1 MNEITRIH
9 IAKVAYDI
17 EVNAKKQLEKYIKS
31 LETYTQDAEVLAD
44 IEIRITELLA
54 ERNVAAGA
62 VISTEDVAAIRK
74 QLGEPYEF
82 ANEDGDIAVGAIDD
96 KDDNRRFYRSLDDA
110 VLGGVLSGIAGYF
123 KVNPLWTRLIF
134 TLAAFISFGLALPLY
149 VILWII
155 VPPARTAAEKLQL
168 AGKPVTLESIR
179 ELNIEAETSQ
189 TRSVA
194 PVLKRILGIALGIT
208 SIVAAVTT
216 LVMTI
221 WATIIVL
228 WHGGIARVS
237 DNLFGPGSQDAWL
250 GWLVFWLVIAG
261 MLLLTALFSI
271 IAYAFLAKKLTKRMI
286 VTSVV
291 IIALGL
297 SAAGVAIGTAATQ
310 SWRVS
315 TEAQSAVQTTKLNL
329 PKEFAATTSVVFD
342 NPNQNDVGSLYA
354 AIGSI
359 QYIVDEGAPRYELSS
374 LPKTKVVLKTEGS
387 VTRIS
392 LEIPKDYRNN
402 YVVPN
407 LIVYGPA
414 LETVETN
421 GVQVNYSNTTSQNS
435 LTVNLS
441 KNFGTV
447 TLNGSYQAVVA
458 TGKGSVDA
466 SSAAIQS
473 LTVNSTQELS
483 VSAGTVRELNVTQS
497 DVCGNRTYSGST
509 NVSVSGVTSGVMTY
523 NGKQIPAEIHRT
535 NCASVIVGEED
546 YNDYN

>member
-96 KDDNRRFYRSLDDA
+96 TDDNRRLYRSLDDA

-134 TLAAFISFGLALPLY
+134 ILVAFISFGLALPLY

-179 ELNIEAETSQ
+179 ELNIEAETNQ

-194 PVLKRILGIALGIT
+194 PVLKRVLGIALGIT
-208 SIVAAVTT
+208 SILAAVSVLATA
-216 LVMTI
+216 V
-221 WATIIVL
+221 WAAIVVL
-228 WHGGIARVS
+228 AQGGVS
-237 DNLFGPGSQDAWL
+237 RISENLFGPGSQDAWL
-250 GWLVFWLVIAG
+250 GWLVFWVAIAG
-261 MLLLTALFSI
+261 ALLLTALFSI

-286 VTSVV
+286 VTSIV

-297 SAAGVAIGTAATQ
+297 SAAAVSIGTAATQ
-310 SWRVS
+310 TWRVS

-329 PKEFAATTSVVFD
+329 PKEFAATKSVVFD
-342 NPNQNDVGSLYA
+342 NPNQSDTGSYYA
-354 AIGSI
+354 AVSNI
-359 QYIVDEGAPRYELSS
+359 QYIVDEGAPRYELSA
-374 LPKTKVVLKTEGS
+374 LPKTKVVLKTEGTT
-387 VTRIS
+387 TRIS
-392 LEIPKDYRNN
+392 LEIPKDYRNA
-402 YVVPN
+402 YVQPS

-414 LETVETN
+414 LESVETN

-483 VSAGTVRELNVTQS
+483 VSAGTVRELTVTQS
-497 DVCGNRTYSGST
+497 DVCGNRTYSGAT
-509 NVSVSGVTSGVMTY
+509 NVSVSGVTSGNMTY
-523 NGKQIPAEIHRT
+523 NGKQMPAETYRS
-535 NCASVIVGEED
+535 NCASVVVGEED

>member
-62 VISTEDVAAIRK
+62 VIGTEDVAAIRK

-82 ANEDGDIAVGAIDD
+82 ADEDGDIAVGAVNENDD
-96 KDDNRRFYRSLDDA
+96 SRRLYRSLDDA
-110 VLGGVLSGIAGYF
+110 VLGGVLSGIAAYF
-123 KVNPLWTRLIF
+123 KVNPLWTRLVF
-134 TLAAFISFGLALPLY
+134 LLVAFITAGFGILLY
-149 VILWII
+149 IVLWII
-155 VPPARTAAEKLQL
+155 LPPARTAAEKLQL

-179 ELNIEAETSQ
+179 ELNIAAESNQ
-189 TRSVA
+189 TRSLA
-194 PVLKRILGIALGIT
+194 PALKRILGIAFGIT
-208 SIVAAVTT
+208 GIIAAITT
-216 LVMTI
+216 LTMTV
-221 WATIIVL
+221 WAAIVVL

-286 VTSVV
+286 VTSIV

-297 SAAGVAIGTAATQ
+297 SVAGVAIGTAATQ
-310 SWRVS
+310 TWRVS
-315 TEAQSAVQTTKLNL
+315 SEAQAAVQTTKLNL
-329 PKEFAATTSVVFD
+329 PKEFAATKSVVFD
-342 NPNQNDVGSLYA
+342 NPNQNDIGNYYA
-354 AIGSI
+354 AVSNI
-359 QYIVDEGAPRYELSS
+359 QYIVDEGAPRYELSA
-374 LPKTKVVLKTEGS
+374 LPKTKVVLKTEGN

-402 YVVPN
+402 YVQPS

-414 LETVETN
+414 LENVETN
-421 GVQVNYSNTTSQNS
+421 GVQVNYSNTISQNS

-441 KNFGTV
+441 KNFGNV
-447 TLNGSYQAVVA
+447 TLSGTYVSVVA

-466 SSAAIQS
+466 SSAAVQS

-483 VSAGTVRELNVTQS
+483 VSAGTVRELTVTQS
-497 DVCGNRTYSGST
+497 DVCGNRTYTGST
-509 NVSVSGVTSGVMTY
+509 NVSVSGVTSGNMTY
-523 NGKQIPAEIHRT
+523 NGKQMAAQTYRS
-535 NCASVIVGEED
+535 NCASVVVGEED